1 MKQRAIRHLDTGLSV
16 LGHGCWPLG
25 GSAYWGPREQAD
37 TDRIIARAIELGVNF
52 FDTAEAYNDGA
63 SEVSLARALA
73 GRRHEVLIGSKV
85 QPGNAEEG
93 RTRASLEASLRRL
106 ETDYIDVYMLH
117 WPLTAMWNGPRG
129 EEARRRTAA
138 GELRTLEEVCTELEN
153 ARQEGLIRTWGVSNF
168 GIEQLRELDALGFT
182 PSVNQVA
189 YSLVTRGAEIDVMP
203 WCREH
208 GIRIISYMSLM
219 QGLFSDRLKRIE
231 DLPPQ
236 RRRTRQYASGSGN
249 DLVTHG
255 GPGAEDE
262 VYVVLGTLREL
273 AGELGVT
280 MAQLAIAW
288 SMQNEVVASTLVGA
302 SSLAQ
307 IEANAAAADLVIP
320 AAAMERL
327 DCASKPVLDAIG
339 PNIDYFQSAATS
351 RSR

>member
-1 MKQRAIRHLDTGLSV
+1 MKRRAIRHLNTGLSI
-16 LGHGCWPLG
+16 LGHGCWALG
-25 GSAYWGPREQAD
+25 GSEYWGPREQAD
-37 TDRIIARAIELGVNF
+37 TDRIVARAIELGVNF

-63 SEVSLARALA
+63 SEISLAHALA
-73 GRRHEVLIGSKV
+73 GRRREVLIGSKV
-85 QPGNAEEG
+85 QPGNAEQG

-117 WPLTAMWNGPRG
+117 WPLTAMWRGPRA
-129 EEARRRTAA
+129 EEAQHRTAA
-138 GELRTLEEVCTELEN
+138 GELRSLEEVCTTLER
-153 ARQEGLIRTWGVSNF
+153 ARHDGLIRSWGVSNF

-189 YSLVTRGAEIDVMP
+189 YSLVSRGAEAGVMP

-208 GIRIISYMSLM
+208 GIQILGYMSLM
-219 QGLFSDRLKRIE
+219 QGLFSDRLERIE

-236 RRRTRQYASGSGN
+236 RRRTRQFASGSGN

-262 VYVVLGTLREL
+262 VRVVLATLREL
-273 AGELGVT
+273 AAELGVT
-280 MAQLAIAW
+280 MAQLAISW
-288 SMQNEVVASTLVGA
+288 SMQNDIVASTLVGA
-302 SSLAQ
+302 SSLTQ

-320 AAAMERL
+320 EDAMARL
-327 DCASKPVLDAIG
+327 DRASRPVLDAIG
-339 PNIDYFQSAATS
+339 PNIDYFQGAATS